1 MLFLRI
7 SHADGLNRAT
17 GVRGYI
23 EESRSGGTGIFGP
36 ARINLGVGFI
46 ARLNLVAKNFL
57 VLRPS
62 AQRGLDQYRTQSR
75 KIEYLRSVR

>member
-1 MLFLRI
+1 VLFLRI

-36 ARINLGVGFI
+36 ARINLGGGF
-46 ARLNLVAKNFL
+46 
-57 VLRPS
+57 LRASEPGRQKLSCS
-62 AQRGLDQYRTQSR
+62 AAICTAWP
-75 KIEYLRSVR
+75 